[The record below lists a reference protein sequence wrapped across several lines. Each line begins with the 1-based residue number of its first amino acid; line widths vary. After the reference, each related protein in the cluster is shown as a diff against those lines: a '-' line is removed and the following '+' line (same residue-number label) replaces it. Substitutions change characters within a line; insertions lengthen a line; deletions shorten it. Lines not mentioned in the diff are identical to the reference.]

1 MGMAFNL
8 IDEPWIPVYTTRGQ
22 NLTLG
27 LRDTLHQAGEIRS
40 VGDEMG
46 EIALLR
52 LLAAIHHRA
61 LDMTDSH
68 DEEHIRGLYRDDR
81 LDDDAIDLYLD
92 SWYQAF
98 DLCDPERPFL
108 QVPGLAMK
116 DKPIQSINVDN
127 HDHFKVDR
135 REQVPPADA
144 ALMLIKHLAYDW
156 GGIKP
161 PATGDRRTQGGKLY
175 PPNVVGTGRPGP
187 YLAMWAESDTLARTI
202 LLADPSDGTDAPAWW
217 ETGVPGYEMIGRR
230 PRGVA
235 DEYTTPTR
243 RVLLRW
249 RNGMADAARSTY
261 GVVPDDDDP
270 RLDPM
275 HAPSRSGLSTKREY
289 VQATMLWQALAMTT
303 RAYGR
308 PPTLDWAT
316 RICPSDDLVTV
327 HAAGAVYTNLCKL
340 ADFDDMTLKIPVRA
354 LDDPDLYA
362 ATDVVRTMCRQCG
375 QIMADMERV
384 TGRDTRNQ
392 FRQIRS
398 RRHEDE
404 LCRIADPIVRRGLA
418 KTDYDRIVH
427 TAYQELHQWLND
439 WADQLMLDVL
449 RDHARRKCDGKDYPQ
464 WRVLLFGA
472 LRGRLNDWIEYR
484 TGTRPAPRFWPT
496 GEPQATPKTRKERS
510 KKGKRKSVVRSDGD
524 LAEKKSKKGRRAV
537 PVVRSGGG
545 LPDRTFPSLTV
556 AVEWARTEGGR
567 PNAGAGLISRAVS
580 QGRVAYGFK
589 WRRAEE
595 EAT

>member
-1 MGMAFNL
+1 MGMTFNL

-40 VGDEMG
+40 IGNEMDRV
-46 EIALLR
+46 ALLR

-68 DEEHIRGLYRDDR
+68 DENHIRGLYQENR

-116 DKPIQSINVDN
+116 DRPIQSINVDN
-127 HDHFKVDR
+127 HDLFVVDR

-144 ALMLIKHLAYDW
+144 ALMLLKHLAYDW

-161 PATGDRRTQGGKLY
+161 PATGDRRARGGKLY
-175 PPNVVGTGRPGP
+175 PPNVAGTGRPGP
-187 YLAMWAESDTLARTI
+187 FLAMWAESDTLARTI
-202 LLADPSDGTDAPAWW
+202 LLADPSDGTDTPAWW
-217 ETGVPGYEMIGRR
+217 ETGVPGYELIGRS
-230 PRGVA
+230 PKGIA

-243 RVLLRW
+243 RVLIRW
-249 RNGMADAARSTY
+249 RDGMAVAARSTY
-261 GVVPDDDDP
+261 GIIPDDDGHG
-270 RLDPM
+270 LDPM

-289 VQATMLWQALAMTT
+289 VQATTLWQALTITM

-308 PPTLDWAT
+308 PSTIDWAT
-316 RICPSDDLVTV
+316 RICPPDDLIKV
-327 HAAGAVYTNLCKL
+327 HAAGAVYTNLSKL
-340 ADFDDMTLKIPVRA
+340 VDFDDMTLTLPARA

-362 ATDVVRTMCRQCG
+362 ATDAVMLMCRQCG

-384 TGRDTRNQ
+384 TGRDTQNQ
-392 FRQIRS
+392 FRQTRS
-398 RRHEDE
+398 RRHEEE

-418 KTDYDRIVH
+418 KSDYDRIVH
-427 TAYQELHQWLND
+427 TSYRELHQWLNN

-449 RDHARRKCDGKDYPQ
+449 RGTARRKCDGRDYPQ
-464 WRVLLFGA
+464 WRTLLFGV
-472 LRGRLNDWIEYR
+472 LRGRLNDWIEYH

-496 GEPQATPKTRKERS
+496 GESQANSKTGGERP
-510 KKGKRKSVVRSDGD
+510 RR
-524 LAEKKSKKGRRAV
+524 GRRIS
-537 PVVRSGGG
+537 VVRSGGD
-545 LPDRTFPSLTV
+545 LPDRTFPSLKD
-556 AVEWARTEGGR
+556 AVEWLKTEGNR
-567 PNAGAGLISRAVS
+567 PNAQVGYISKAVS
-580 QGRVAYGFK
+580 QGRSAYGFK
-589 WRRAEE
+589 WRRLEE
-595 EAT
+595 DAA